1 MTPRPES
8 SGSRPKG
15 TAGEKIPEQP
25 TAAQQKSAAKK
36 TAVPKQAAAKK
47 AAPAKATAR
56 KATAGKTT
64 VGKTAAK
71 KAATKKT
78 AAKKTAVEQPTPE
91 AATAGTATVKKASAK
106 KTAVEQPT
114 PEAATAGTATVKKA
128 SAKKTAVE
136 QPTPET
142 ATVKKA
148 AAKKAAVKKSAAKK
162 ATRVKA
168 TAGRTTAVK
177 AAAAKST
184 AAESVADE
192 AAAAKSPAAKTL
204 GKKTAAKKTA
214 AKKAP
219 AKKAPAKKPTTAKTT
234 VGEATGAGATGA
246 GATAA
251 GAHAAEAPGAGAPA
265 AGAHAAEAPG
275 AGAPAKKAA
284 AKKTT
289 PARTTVAKAAAKR
302 TGAGAAPAG
311 KPVAKKSAAKK
322 SAAKKAPARK
332 APATQAPS
340 GQAPP
345 EKAPPEKAPTGQ
357 ATAEKAP
364 TGQASPDKAPTGH
377 APAGKAASVQV
388 APPEVEVAVSPA
400 VDAVDRERLLGGT
413 HHAPHSVL
421 GAHPVPGGV
430 AFRALRPYALSVTV
444 VSGELRAEL
453 HDDGDGFF
461 SGLLPLREVPAYRLV
476 VEYEGTVLETEDAYR
491 FLPTLGDL
499 DLHLIGEGR
508 HEELWTALGA
518 HPTVHQGVTG
528 TRFAVWAPNAQ
539 GVRVTGTFNFWDGT
553 GHIMRSLGSSG
564 VWELFL
570 PDVGEG
576 ELYKF
581 EITRPDGSKTLRADP
596 LARRTEVPPATSSVI
611 TSSEYEWGD
620 AQWLARRAEVPAHEA
635 PFSVYEVHL
644 PSWRPGLTYR
654 QLAEQLPGY
663 VKNLGFTHVELMPV
677 AEHPFG
683 GSWGYQVTG
692 FYAPTARLG
701 TPDDF
706 RYLVDSL
713 HRAGIGV
720 LMDWVP
726 AHFPR
731 DDWALAEFD
740 GRPLYEHEDP
750 LRAAHP
756 DWGTLEFDFG
766 RNEVRNFLV
775 ANAVYWC
782 EEFHIDGLRVDAV
795 ASMLYLDYSRE
806 PGQWTPNEH
815 GGRENLDAVAFL
827 QEMNATVY
835 RRVPGVVTIAEE
847 STAWDGVTRATHH
860 KGPSGFGGL
869 GFGLKWNMGW
879 MHDSLQYMSHE
890 PVYRKY
896 HHGEMT
902 FSMVYA
908 YSENYVLPISHDEV
922 VHGKRSLV
930 SKMPGDW
937 WQQRAGVRS
946 YLGFMWAHPGKQLL
960 FMGQEFAQ
968 GAEWSEAH
976 GPDWWLLDPGYGA
989 EPDHRGVRDLV
1000 RDLNTVYRA
1009 TPALW
1014 RLDTDPAG
1022 FEWIVGDAADDNVL
1036 AFLRLDPEGVPVLA
1050 VSNFA
1055 PVTRQDYRL
1064 GVPDDVP
1071 AWHEALNTD
1080 AARYGGS
1087 DVTNPHPVKPEPQ
1100 SWHGRPA
1107 SIRLTLPPLATVWL
1121 RPA

>member
-8 SGSRPKG
+8 SGPRPKG

-36 TAVPKQAAAKK
+36 TAVPKQAAVKKTAAAKK
-47 AAPAKATAR
+47 AAVRKTATAAKAAPEKAAVKKAVTKKAAAAKATTAKQAVAKPAAARSAAKKVAATKTAAR
-56 KATAGKTT
+56 KTAAQKASAGPATTAGPA
-64 VGKTAAK
+64 TAAK
-71 KAATKKT
+71 KATAKKATATGAAAVKSAAEKATAKKTTAEKTAAEKAAVKKT
-78 AAKKTAVEQPTPE
+78 AAKKTT
-91 AATAGTATVKKASAK
+91 ATATAERTTTKKTATKKTATARATATKAAAAAPAAAGAPARKTAARKAAPAKAATVKKA
-106 KTAVEQPT
+106 
-114 PEAATAGTATVKKA
+114 VKKA
-128 SAKKTAVE
+128 VGKT
-136 QPTPET
+136 
-142 ATVKKA
+142 
-148 AAKKAAVKKSAAKK
+148 
-162 ATRVKA
+162 
-168 TAGRTTAVK
+168 
-177 AAAAKST
+177 
-184 AAESVADE
+184 
-192 AAAAKSPAAKTL
+192 PAS
-204 GKKTAAKKTA
+204 
-214 AKKAP
+214 KAP
-219 AKKAPAKKPTTAKTT
+219 GT
-234 VGEATGAGATGA
+234 
-246 GATAA
+246 
-251 GAHAAEAPGAGAPA
+251 
-265 AGAHAAEAPG
+265 
-275 AGAPAKKAA
+275 
-284 AKKTT
+284 
-289 PARTTVAKAAAKR
+289 
-302 TGAGAAPAG
+302 
-311 KPVAKKSAAKK
+311 
-322 SAAKKAPARK
+322 KAPAREVS
-332 APATQAPS
+332 AGAAS
-340 GQAPP
+340 AGGQDTAAQVVPP
-345 EKAPPEKAPTGQ
+345 EM
-357 ATAEKAP
+357 
-364 TGQASPDKAPTGH
+364 
-377 APAGKAASVQV
+377 
-388 APPEVEVAVSPA
+388 EVAVSPA
-400 VDAVDRERLLGGT
+400 VGPQDRARLLEGA
-413 HHAPHSVL
+413 HHDPHTVL
-421 GAHPVPGGV
+421 GAHPVPGGI
-430 AFRALRPYALSVTV
+430 AFRAFRPYALSVTV
-444 VSGELRAEL
+444 VAGEVRAEL
-453 HDDGDGFF
+453 HDDGEGFF
-461 SGLLPLREVPAYRLV
+461 SGLLPLTEVPEYRLLV
-476 VEYEGTVLETEDAYR
+476 QYEGTLLETEDAYR

-508 HEELWTALGA
+508 HEELWKALGA
-518 HPTVHQGVTG
+518 HPMTHQGVTG
-528 TRFAVWAPNAQ
+528 TRFAVWAPNAR
-539 GVRVTGTFNFWDGT
+539 GVRVAGTFNFWDGT
-553 GHIMRSLGSSG
+553 GHVMRSLGSSG

-581 EITRPDGSKTLRADP
+581 EITRPDGSKTMRADP

-611 TSSEYEWGD
+611 TSSHYEWGD
-620 AQWLARRAEVPAHEA
+620 AEWLERRAQAPAHEA

-654 QLAEQLPGY
+654 QLAEQLPAY
-663 VKNLGFTHVELMPV
+663 VKDLGFTHVELMPV

-706 RYLVDSL
+706 RYLVDKL
-713 HRAGIGV
+713 HQAGIGV

-731 DDWALAEFD
+731 DAWALAEFD
-740 GRPLYEHEDP
+740 GRPLYEHADP

-835 RRVPGVVTIAEE
+835 RRVPGVVTVAEE

-922 VHGKRSLV
+922 VHGKGSLV

-968 GAEWSEAH
+968 GAEWSEVH

-989 EPDHRGVRDLV
+989 EADHRGVRDLV
-1000 RDLNTVYRA
+1000 RDLNTVYRD

-1022 FEWIVGDAADDNVL
+1022 FEWVVGDAADDNVV
-1036 AFLRLDPEGVPVLA
+1036 AFLRLDPEGNPLLA

-1055 PVTRQDYRL
+1055 PVIRHDYRL
-1064 GVPDDVP
+1064 GVPEEIP
-1071 AWHEALNTD
+1071 AWHEVLNTD

-1087 DVTNPHPVKPEPQ
+1087 DVTAPDPVKPEPQ
-1100 SWHGRPA
+1100 PWHGRPA

>member
-25 TAAQQKSAAKK
+25 TAAQAKSAAKSAAKK

-47 AAPAKATAR
+47 ETAAAKTAAAKTAAAKTAAAGKTVTKKAAAKKTADRKAPATKAAAKKAVTGKPSAVGAAAAPATPAPATAEPAARKAVVKKAAAGTAKAVTAR
-56 KATAGKTT
+56 KATAPG
-64 VGKTAAK
+64 
-71 KAATKKT
+71 
-78 AAKKTAVEQPTPE
+78 
-91 AATAGTATVKKASAK
+91 
-106 KTAVEQPT
+106 
-114 PEAATAGTATVKKA
+114 
-128 SAKKTAVE
+128 
-136 QPTPET
+136 
-142 ATVKKA
+142 
-148 AAKKAAVKKSAAKK
+148 
-162 ATRVKA
+162 
-168 TAGRTTAVK
+168 
-177 AAAAKST
+177 
-184 AAESVADE
+184 
-192 AAAAKSPAAKTL
+192 
-204 GKKTAAKKTA
+204 TAAKKTA
-214 AKKAP
+214 AKR
-219 AKKAPAKKPTTAKTT
+219 AKPVK
-234 VGEATGAGATGA
+234 
-246 GATAA
+246 
-251 GAHAAEAPGAGAPA
+251 
-265 AGAHAAEAPG
+265 
-275 AGAPAKKAA
+275 
-284 AKKTT
+284 
-289 PARTTVAKAAAKR
+289 
-302 TGAGAAPAG
+302 AAPAEQVPAG
-311 KPVAKKSAAKK
+311 EVAV
-322 SAAKKAPARK
+322 KKARARK
-332 APATQAPS
+332 TAAEKPPADKAAVKKASGERAPATGSA
-340 GQAPP
+340 
-345 EKAPPEKAPTGQ
+345 
-357 ATAEKAP
+357 
-364 TGQASPDKAPTGH
+364 
-377 APAGKAASVQV
+377 AGKAAPVQV
-388 APPEVEVAVSPA
+388 VPPEMEIAVSPA
-400 VDAVDRERLLGGT
+400 VDAVDRERLLRGT
-413 HHAPHSVL
+413 HHNPHSVL

-430 AFRALRPYALSVTV
+430 AFRAFRPYALSVTV

-453 HDDGDGFF
+453 HADGEGFF
-461 SGLLPLREVPAYRLV
+461 SGLLPLTEIPVYRLL
-476 VEYEGTVLETEDAYR
+476 VEYEGTVLDTEDPYR
-491 FLPTLGDL
+491 FWPTLGDL

-518 HPTVHQGVTG
+518 HPTTHQGVTG
-528 TRFAVWAPNAQ
+528 TRFAVWAPNAR
-539 GVRVTGTFNFWDGT
+539 GVRVAGTFNFWDGA
-553 GHIMRSLGSSG
+553 GNPMRSLGSSG

-570 PDVGEG
+570 PGVAEG

-611 TSSEYEWGD
+611 TSSQYEWGD
-620 AQWLARRAEVPAHEA
+620 AAWLARRAEAPAHES

-654 QLAEQLPGY
+654 QLAEQLPRY

-706 RYLVDSL
+706 RYLVDRL
-713 HRAGIGV
+713 HQAGIGV
-720 LMDWVP
+720 IMDWVP

-731 DDWALAEFD
+731 DAWALAEFD

-750 LRAAHP
+750 QRAAHP

-835 RRVPGVVTIAEE
+835 RRVPGVVTVAEE

-890 PVYRKY
+890 PVHRKY
-896 HHGEMT
+896 HHHEMT

-937 WQQRAGVRS
+937 WRQRAGHRA
-946 YLGFMWAHPGKQLL
+946 YLGYMWAHPGKQLL

-968 GAEWSEAH
+968 GAEWSETH

-1022 FEWIVGDAADDNVL
+1022 FEWIVGDAAEDNVL
-1036 AFLRLDPEGVPVLA
+1036 AFLRLDPEGRPVLA
-1050 VSNFA
+1050 VSHFA
-1055 PVTRQDYRL
+1055 PVVREDYRL
-1064 GVPDDVP
+1064 GVPEDVL
-1071 AWHEALNTD
+1071 AWHEAVNTD

-1087 DVTNPHPVKPEPQ
+1087 GVTNPDPIKPEAQP
-1100 SWHGRPA
+1100 WHGRPA
-1107 SIRLTLPPLATVWL
+1107 SIRLTLPPLATVYL

>member
-1 MTPRPES
+1 M
-8 SGSRPKG
+8 
-15 TAGEKIPEQP
+15 
-25 TAAQQKSAAKK
+25 
-36 TAVPKQAAAKK
+36 
-47 AAPAKATAR
+47 
-56 KATAGKTT
+56 
-64 VGKTAAK
+64 
-71 KAATKKT
+71 
-78 AAKKTAVEQPTPE
+78 
-91 AATAGTATVKKASAK
+91 
-106 KTAVEQPT
+106 
-114 PEAATAGTATVKKA
+114 
-128 SAKKTAVE
+128 
-136 QPTPET
+136 
-142 ATVKKA
+142 
-148 AAKKAAVKKSAAKK
+148 
-162 ATRVKA
+162 
-168 TAGRTTAVK
+168 
-177 AAAAKST
+177 
-184 AAESVADE
+184 
-192 AAAAKSPAAKTL
+192 
-204 GKKTAAKKTA
+204 
-214 AKKAP
+214 
-219 AKKAPAKKPTTAKTT
+219 
-234 VGEATGAGATGA
+234 
-246 GATAA
+246 
-251 GAHAAEAPGAGAPA
+251 
-265 AGAHAAEAPG
+265 
-275 AGAPAKKAA
+275 
-284 AKKTT
+284 
-289 PARTTVAKAAAKR
+289 
-302 TGAGAAPAG
+302 
-311 KPVAKKSAAKK
+311 
-322 SAAKKAPARK
+322 
-332 APATQAPS
+332 
-340 GQAPP
+340 
-345 EKAPPEKAPTGQ
+345 
-357 ATAEKAP
+357 
-364 TGQASPDKAPTGH
+364 
-377 APAGKAASVQV
+377 
-388 APPEVEVAVSPA
+388 EVAVSPA
-400 VDAVDRERLLGGT
+400 VDAVDRDRLLDGT

-430 AFRALRPYALSVTV
+430 AFRAFRPYALAVTV
-444 VSGELRAEL
+444 VAGELRAEL
-453 HDDGDGFF
+453 HDDGEGFF

-476 VEYEGTVLETEDAYR
+476 VEYEGTVQETEDAYR

-518 HPTVHQGVTG
+518 HPMTHEGVTG
-528 TRFAVWAPNAQ
+528 TRFAVWAPNAR
-539 GVRVTGTFNFWDGT
+539 GVRVAGTFNFWDGT
-553 GHIMRSLGSSG
+553 GHVMRSLGSSG

-581 EITRPDGSKTLRADP
+581 EITRPDGSKTMRADP
-596 LARRTEVPPATSSVI
+596 MARRTEVPPATSSVI
-611 TSSEYEWGD
+611 TSSEYKWGD
-620 AQWLARRAEVPAHEA
+620 AEWLARRAEAPAHEA

-663 VKNLGFTHVELMPV
+663 VRNLGFTHVELMPV

-706 RYLVDSL
+706 RYLVDAL
-713 HRAGIGV
+713 HQAGIGV

-835 RRVPGVVTIAEE
+835 RRVPGVVTVAEE

-879 MHDSLQYMSHE
+879 MHDTLQYMSHE
-890 PVYRKY
+890 PVHRKY
-896 HHGEMT
+896 HHHEMT

-922 VHGKRSLV
+922 VHGKGSLV

-937 WQQRAGVRS
+937 WQQRAGIRS

-1055 PVTRQDYRL
+1055 PVPRPDYRL
-1064 GVPDDVP
+1064 GVPEDVP
-1071 AWHEALNTD
+1071 AWHEAVNTD

-1087 DVTNPHPVKPEPQ
+1087 DVTNPDPVKPEPTP
-1100 SWHGRPA
+1100 WHGRPA
-1107 SIRLTLPPLATVWL
+1107 SIQLTLPPLATVWL